1 MRLPTSSSN
10 MREIPRLRT
19 RGKAEKSD
27 SLEAQ
32 NSAQP
37 SLGWAFG
44 YVFKEAYRAF
54 SDTFREQLRPYGITL
69 GQWYFLRELW
79 NEEGLSQRELSQ
91 RVGVSEPTTGTA
103 LDVME
108 RRKLIFRRRKKGDH
122 RSQFIHLTP
131 RGRSLRNEV
140 LALAIQ
146 VNERAIRGLST
157 KEVSALRSKIFKM
170 INNLETARRP
180 RDYVK

>member
-1 MRLPTSSSN
+1 
-10 MREIPRLRT
+10 MREIPRQLPT
-19 RGKAEKSD
+19 KSKAMESD
-27 SLEAQ
+27 NRESQ
-32 NSAQP
+32 NSAPP

-44 YVFKEAYRAF
+44 YVFKEAHRAF

-108 RRKLIFRRRKKGDH
+108 RRKLIIRRRKKGDH

-131 RGRSLRNEV
+131 KGRSLRNKV

-146 VNERAIRGLST
+146 VNERAISGLST
-157 KEVSALRSKIFKM
+157 KEVSDLRSKIFKM
-170 INNLETARRP
+170 IHNLEAARRP
-180 RDYVK
+180 QEYIK